1 MIVFGIKMLFMY
13 FSCDPNKCSRR

>member
-1 MIVFGIKMLFMY
+1 MLFMY